1 MMETTRYAA
10 RKGDKSMREYAAMG
24 GAVAGPHAHSGVI
37 RPAVPGDAEAIA
49 AVHLATWRDAYAGI
63 LPADFLDALRVNE
76 FAQRWRGRLTA
87 PAERSF
93 ALVYESQGQV
103 RAFTSGGL
111 SRDGDGGGEVY
122 TIYVDPACQGQ
133 GAGARLLEGAARS
146 LAGAGFTEA
155 ALWVFAENH
164 SARGFYEAQG
174 WRHSGAP
181 EAVKTG
187 TFGGA
192 QNTEVRYAR
201 PLDNA
206 GKLSS

>member
-1 MMETTRYAA
+1 VPAP
-10 RKGDKSMREYAAMG
+10 D
-24 GAVAGPHAHSGVI
+24 AHTGVI
-37 RPAVPGDAEAIA
+37 RPAVPGDADAIA

-63 LPADFLDALRVNE
+63 LPAGFLDAQRVDE
-76 FAQRWRGRLTA
+76 FAQRWRGRLAA

-93 ALVYESQGQV
+93 ALVCEWQGRV
-103 RAFTSGGL
+103 RAFTAGGL

-133 GAGARLLEGAARS
+133 GAGARLLEAAARS

-174 WRHSGAP
+174 WRHDGSPG
-181 EAVKTG
+181 AVKSG

-192 QNTEVRYAR
+192 RNTEVRYSRSLA
-201 PLDNA
+201 NA
-206 GKLSS
+206 TGRSEREMGPS